1 MDAQSAARLN
11 VLLRQDLDWLYLIST
26 ALQHGVMPL
35 LYQSLRTVG
44 SDAVPTAAL
53 TQLRTHFHA
62 NARYNLFLTGELLQV
77 LHLLEIHGIPALPFK
92 GPTLAAAV
100 YGKLTLRQYSDLDIL
115 VHKQDIPHVKTLLTA
130 HGYQLPLTRAQEE
143 AIWKHHYH
151 YAFVREDGRVMVEMH
166 WAFTRRYWPV
176 PLDLAHVWA
185 QPALVALAGRSVHS
199 FPPEELLFI
208 LCVHGSKERWTL
220 LKWVCDVA
228 ALLHT
233 YQALDWG
240 RIMEQARTAGGVR
253 MLLLGLSLAH
263 SLLGAALPQGV
274 VHRIQADP
282 VVHALAAQVR
292 AQLCASLHGL
302 PGEMDSHTFYL
313 RVRERLQD
321 RGRYLLFGYLRDCCQ
336 PLLSFSHL
344 ITPNAQDQ
352 ALLSLPSPFAFCY
365 YLLRPMRLLVV
376 HGRRL
381 VTFMLKHLPGL

>member
-1 MDAQSAARLN
+1 
-11 VLLRQDLDWLYLIST
+11 
-26 ALQHGVMPL
+26 MPL
-35 LYQSLRTVG
+35 LYQALRAVG
-44 SDAVPTAAL
+44 SDAIPTAVLA
-53 TQLRTHFHA
+53 QLRTHYLA
-62 NARYNLFLTGELLQV
+62 NTKHNLFLTGELLRV
-77 LHLLEIHGIPALPFK
+77 LHLLDTHGIPALPFK

-100 YGKLTLRQYSDLDIL
+100 YGKLALRQYSDLDIL
-115 VHKQDIPHVKTLLTA
+115 VHKQDIPHVKALLTA
-130 HGYQLPLTRAQEE
+130 HGYQLPLTRAREE

-166 WAFTRRYWPV
+166 WAFTRQYWPV

-185 QPALVALAGRSVHS
+185 RPVFVALAGTSVCT

-233 YQALDWG
+233 HQMLDWE
-240 RIMEQARTAGGVR
+240 RVMEQARTSGGVR
-253 MLLLGLSLAH
+253 MLWLGLSLAH
-263 SLLGAALPQGV
+263 SLLGATLPQDV

-282 VVHALAAQVR
+282 VVHMLTSQVR
-292 AQLCASLHGL
+292 AKLCASLHGL
-302 PGEMDSHTFYL
+302 PGEMDPHTFYL
-313 RVRERLQD
+313 RVRERVQD
-321 RGRYLLFGYLRDCCQ
+321 RGRYLLFGYLRSCCQ

-344 ITPNAQDQ
+344 ITPNAQDR
-352 ALLSLPSPFAFCY
+352 ALLPLPPPFALCY

>member
-1 MDAQSAARLN
+1 
-11 VLLRQDLDWLYLIST
+11 
-26 ALQHGVMPL
+26 MPL
-35 LYQSLRTVG
+35 LYQSLRAVG
-44 SDAVPTAAL
+44 SDVIPTAAL
-53 TQLRTHFHA
+53 TQLRTHYLA
-62 NARYNLFLTGELLQV
+62 NTKHNLFLTGELLRV
-77 LHLLEIHGIPALPFK
+77 LHLFDTHGIPALPFK

-100 YGKLTLRQYSDLDIL
+100 YGKLALRQYSDLDIL

-130 HGYQLPLTRAQEE
+130 HGYQLPLTHAQEE

-166 WAFTRRYWPV
+166 WAFTRQYWPV

-185 QPALVALAGRSVHS
+185 RPALVALAGTSVS
-199 FPPEELLFI
+199 TFPPEELLFI

-233 YQALDWG
+233 HQILDWG
-240 RIMEQARTAGGVR
+240 RVMEQARTAGGVR

-263 SLLGAALPQGV
+263 ALLGAALPQDV
-274 VHRIQADP
+274 VHRMQAAP
-282 VVHALAAQVR
+282 MVHALAAQVR

-302 PGEMDSHTFYL
+302 SGEMDSHTFYL
-313 RVRERLQD
+313 RVRERVQD

-352 ALLSLPSPFAFCY
+352 ALLSLPPPFAFGY

-381 VTFMLKHLPGL
+381 ITFMLKHLPGL